1 MIFLWLF
8 TFSIQTSYYK
18 SDKKHPSISA
28 KVHLLLIKN
37 LLKYIK
43 DVQVLFQTKERK
55 REKKKTTKRD
65 ELIQHFLSFCGRK
78 LSRRQVIRQWKQIV
92 PERYCYFMVV
102 LQKVKLDSQKWCRTQ
117 WIFAESVRVTRLKS
131 INFID
136 IFSPRNKFTVKKIYY
151 SNIHYTKQT
160 THQPNAVCYLCWQF
174 AAQLIRDYFV
184 LIVTAG
190 RKCYGSYKHG
200 IP

>member
-117 WIFAESVRVTRLKS
+117 
-131 INFID
+131 
-136 IFSPRNKFTVKKIYY
+136 
-151 SNIHYTKQT
+151 
-160 THQPNAVCYLCWQF
+160 
-174 AAQLIRDYFV
+174 
-184 LIVTAG
+184 
-190 RKCYGSYKHG
+190 
-200 IP
+200 